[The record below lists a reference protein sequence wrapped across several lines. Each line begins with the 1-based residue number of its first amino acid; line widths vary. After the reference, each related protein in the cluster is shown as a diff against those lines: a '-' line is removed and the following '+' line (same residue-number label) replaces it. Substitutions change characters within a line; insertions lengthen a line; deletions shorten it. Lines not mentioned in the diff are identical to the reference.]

1 MTATTVLCYGELGVD
16 NLIQVPNL
24 PSPER
29 AAFPSS
35 DDYHIGGAAA
45 NTAVWLAAWGVPVRL
60 AGNAL
65 GQDELGDRL
74 WGWLGAYPCLDLRFI
89 ERLPGV
95 ATPFCRILVT
105 PDAERSILVY
115 GYPQTPKT
123 RVTAEMLAGTSYLA
137 LDLYGGAE
145 RLQAAQAARQAGVT
159 TVVVDLV
166 EPDHPIMPWVDILI
180 LSAAYL
186 RSERPEVDPRQRAQL
201 LRQGCQGTV
210 ILTDGPRPILT
221 LDPDGRAS
229 SLLPP
234 PVQPVDTTGAGD
246 AFRAGLIYSLLQGCA
261 LAESVA
267 FAAAA
272 GALRI
277 TASGSGGQVAPV
289 QEVAQLA
296 AGLRAAEA

>member
-35 DDYHIGGAAA
+35 DDYAIGGAAA

-74 WGWLGAYPCLDLRFI
+74 WGWLGAYPSLDLRFI

-123 RVTAEMLAGTSYLA
+123 RVTAEMLAGTCYLA
-137 LDLYGGAE
+137 LDLYGGAD

-166 EPDHPIMPWVDILI
+166 EPDHPILPWVDILI

-186 RSERPEVDPRQRAQL
+186 RSERPEVDPRQRAQH
-201 LRQGCQGTV
+201 LRQGCGGTV

-234 PVQPVDTTGAGD
+234 PVQPVNTTGAGD
-246 AFRAGLIYSLLQGCA
+246 AFRAGLIYSLLQGCT

-277 TASGSGGQVAPV
+277 TASGSGGQVPPV

-296 AGLRAAEA
+296 AGLQAAEA

>member
-16 NLIQVPNL
+16 NLIQVPHL

-65 GQDELGDRL
+65 GQDDLGDRL

-89 ERLPGV
+89 ERLPGL

-115 GYPQTPKT
+115 GYPQTPMT

-145 RLQAAQAARQAGVT
+145 RLQAAHSAREAGVT

-166 EPDHPIMPWVDILI
+166 EPDHPILPWVDILI

-186 RSERPEVDPRQRAQL
+186 RSERPEVDPLQRAEV
-201 LRQGCQGTV
+201 LRQGCRGVV
-210 ILTDGPRPILT
+210 ILTDGPRPILA
-221 LDPDGRAS
+221 LDPDGRAFR
-229 SLLPP
+229 LQPP
-234 PVQPVDTTGAGD
+234 AVQPVDTTGAGD

-261 LAESVA
+261 LAESLA

-277 TASGSGGQVAPV
+277 TNSGSGGQVAPV
-289 QEVAQLA
+289 QEVARLA
-296 AGLRAAEA
+296 AGLRAVEQ